1 MARNREWANGM
12 RRIAAAIVVLLLAV
26 MPAAPAAAGTAP
38 CRPPPEAL
46 AEFVRTESGRIAA
59 DRAHV
64 EQTVRRLLG
73 TGVSL
78 AFGEARERVPA
89 YGDWAYG
96 WVESYVTS
104 YELLLRSLFAG
115 VQAGVVPWDPAVR
128 DAVVTEAQRF
138 VFGRFDQIVIRP
150 AQLPDRL
157 QSEWEAA
164 TQLAETEWQRARR
177 RVRAAADRFLAA
189 HCGGSDA
196 RRPAM
201 ADRAAPDSADDPAAP
216 VLHAADGSPVAAIG
230 PIGAIYRLDHAGSAE
245 TIFLR
250 STRPFGARLAIM
262 AARLTEAGS
271 ALAAGSIFGIGG
283 LSGPITGFVG
293 AIATVWTIDWAI
305 NRGDELLN
313 RAGMEEELR
322 GLIGEIEREM
332 LDGMSSE
339 LAGAL
344 ERAAEED
351 MQMLARLGG

>member
-1 MARNREWANGM
+1 MARNREWAKLA
-12 RRIAAAIVVLLLAV
+12 RATAAAAVVASLVA
-26 MPAAPAAAGTAP
+26 AAPMQQATAQTAR
-38 CRPPPEAL
+38 CRPPAPAL
-46 AEFVRTESGRIAA
+46 AEFVRAESGRITA

-64 EQTVRRLLG
+64 EQIVRRLLG

-104 YELLLRSLFAG
+104 YELVLRSLVAG
-115 VQAGVVPWDPAVR
+115 MQAGAAPWDPTVR

-150 AQLPDRL
+150 SQLPQRL
-157 QSEWEAA
+157 QSEWESA
-164 TQLAETEWQRARR
+164 THLAETEWQRARG
-177 RVRAAADRFLAA
+177 RVRAAAERFLAT
-189 HCGGSDA
+189 HCGG
-196 RRPAM
+196 PAPG
-201 ADRAAPDSADDPAAP
+201 APPAAADGGAP
-216 VLHAADGSPVAAIG
+216 APAEEPILHAADGSPIAAIG

-271 ALAAGSIFGIGG
+271 AIAASSIFGIGG

-313 RAGMEEELR
+313 RAAMEEELR
-322 GLIGEIEREM
+322 GLIGDIEREM